1 MGKSSPN
8 GPANGQRKRPS
19 FLKALFL
26 TATFPNLNLISRF
39 LLLQFTELHTHSIVN
54 LQNYFLPGNLESEI
68 AGFAAAILLRILDP
82 AREGHVRLSSLKPIL
97 LQAVATK
104 SNHDRPRKG
113 AENCPLVA
121 GFLEGKASYLAIAF
135 KTINWQSGSFDQ
147 YVYVRQG
154 LDLTQAQIEHL
165 RMLYLQ

>member
-68 AGFAAAILLRILDP
+68 AGFAAAILLRILGVTQEMVMFDYLLSNQYYFKP
-82 AREGHVRLSSLKPIL
+82 LRRNLIMIALAKGRKTARWLQVFWKGKLPI
-97 LQAVATK
+97 
-104 SNHDRPRKG
+104 
-113 AENCPLVA
+113 
-121 GFLEGKASYLAIAF
+121 
-135 KTINWQSGSFDQ
+135 
-147 YVYVRQG
+147 
-154 LDLTQAQIEHL
+154 
-165 RMLYLQ
+165 